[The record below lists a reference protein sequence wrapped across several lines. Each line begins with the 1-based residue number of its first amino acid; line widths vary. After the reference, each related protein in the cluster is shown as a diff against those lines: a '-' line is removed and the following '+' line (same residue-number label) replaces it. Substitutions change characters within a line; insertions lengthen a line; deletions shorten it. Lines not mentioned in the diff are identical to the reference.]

1 MSTTIRIAGWESRG
15 LRCPDHRISLEMNS
29 GGETYPVSLIQM
41 PNGTGKTTTLRLL
54 RAALSGARG
63 DAGFGREDVTAL
75 RKQERGREKGSFQ
88 VRLVVDD
95 RTVTITLEF
104 DFGRGDVKCFTT
116 LQSGMKTGFHP
127 PRASEALLSAE
138 VVDFFVFNGELA
150 ERLVDKKYTN
160 AETAIDCLFH
170 LTAFQRLVTQ
180 VEEYW
185 QEKTR
190 DRTAVEQKGL
200 NRRRNRVDRL
210 EKLIATRVKERARL
224 KSRLEKI
231 EERLADREEEFVAG
245 LRAHKER
252 ERHVRRLE
260 RAEGSLRAAMQKKET
275 VIGNIVSD
283 LRDPAA
289 LAAAVVPRL
298 ESFRLSLDQ
307 VKLPESAAREFFS
320 ELAQQKRCVCG
331 REIDQRSRRAI
342 EQRAARYLGSAE
354 VALLNAMKTDISDA
368 NRQEVPSYS
377 SLKGHIQDLL
387 ATVGD
392 VSRLRTQRDA
402 ISAEAA
408 EGDPNLEAVQK
419 EVKSLEGKKRDLE
432 RELRRFDDEA
442 DSAGDN
448 ETVGITVLRRRLG
461 QAEKLLAE
469 ITETLEIKQQRDELK
484 SILIA
489 ARTRARTVL
498 RDRIRRES
506 NARIATLMPNNRI
519 RIGKIEQCLFL
530 DAQEAG
536 STGENLSVAY
546 AFLASLF
553 DGAESGL
560 PFVVDSPAE
569 SN

>member
-1 MSTTIRIAGWESRG
+1 
-15 LRCPDHRISLEMNS
+15 
-29 GGETYPVSLIQM
+29 
-41 PNGTGKTTTLRLL
+41 
-54 RAALSGARG
+54 
-63 DAGFGREDVTAL
+63 
-75 RKQERGREKGSFQ
+75 
-88 VRLVVDD
+88 
-95 RTVTITLEF
+95 
-104 DFGRGDVKCFTT
+104 
-116 LQSGMKTGFHP
+116 MKTGFHP
-127 PRASEALLSAE
+127 PRASEGLLSAE

-150 ERLVDKKYTN
+150 ERLVDRKYTN

-170 LTAFQRLVTQ
+170 LTAFRRLMAQ

-190 DRTAVEQKGL
+190 DRTAVEQRGL
-200 NRRRNRVDRL
+200 NRRRNRVNRL
-210 EKLIATRVKERARL
+210 RQLIATRIKERARL
-224 KSRLEKI
+224 ESKLEDV
-231 EERLADREEEFVAG
+231 EDRLAGREEAFVAG

-260 RAEGSLRAAMQKKET
+260 RAESSLRTAMQKKEA
-275 VIGNIVSD
+275 VIESLVGG

-298 ESFRLSLDQ
+298 ERFRRSLDQ

-320 ELAQQKRCVCG
+320 ELAQQERCVCG
-331 REIDQRSRRAI
+331 RDIDQKSRRAI
-342 EQRAARYLGSAE
+342 ERRAVRYLGSAE
-354 VALLNAMKTDISDA
+354 VALLNAMKTDIADA
-368 NRQEVPSYS
+368 TKQEVSSYS
-377 SLKGHIQDLL
+377 KLKGQLQDLL
-387 ATVGD
+387 AAVGN

-408 EGDPNLEAVQK
+408 EGDPDLEAVQK

-432 RELRRFDDEA
+432 RALRSFDDEA

-448 ETVGITVLRRRLG
+448 ETVGITVLRRRLT

-484 SILIA
+484 SVLNA

-498 RDRIRRES
+498 RERIREES
-506 NARIATLMPNNRI
+506 NTRIAMLMPHNRI
-519 RIGKIEQCLFL
+519 RISKIEQCLFL
-530 DAQEAG
+530 EAQEAG

-560 PFVVDSPAE
+560 PFVVDSPANPIDLKVRAEVATLLPRLTDQFIAFTISSERAGFVDPLEEAANGRVQYVTMFKKGNRKLEEQARRE
-569 SN
+569 SGCEVSNDGVMVHGKGFFRSFQLDEED